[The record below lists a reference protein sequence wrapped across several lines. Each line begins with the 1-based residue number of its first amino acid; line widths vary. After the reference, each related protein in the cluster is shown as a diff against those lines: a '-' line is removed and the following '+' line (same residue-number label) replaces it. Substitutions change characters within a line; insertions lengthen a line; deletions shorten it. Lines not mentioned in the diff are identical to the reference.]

1 MKIPRFFLRKRT
13 ARFAQLAQRDDI
25 RVVGPLADALRSWD
39 GEAQKIAE
47 AALIRLLPRLR
58 AEHDILLSPDQRKSL
73 HRSLR
78 GKNEALALAI
88 LKALKHIGDAESLVC
103 VTRMVYERSRS
114 GIDSRLQEA
123 AIESLPALRERV
135 EEQKAVATLLRA
147 SEPTRLPDEHLRP
160 SDAPG
165 VPLSSL
171 RDSETSLTSPTSDNR
186 FVREIV
192 EARRMFV
199 HLRARN
205 AF

>member
-25 RVVGPLADALRSWD
+25 RVVGPLAEALRSWD
-39 GEAQKIAE
+39 SESQQIAE

-58 AEHDILLSPDQRKSL
+58 AEHDVLLTPDQRKIL
-73 HRSLR
+73 HRALR
-78 GKNEALALAI
+78 GKNEPLAMAI
-88 LKALKHIGDAESLVC
+88 LRALKHIGDSESLIC

-123 AIESLPALRERV
+123 AIESLPLLRERV

-165 VPLSSL
+165 VPMSSL
-171 RDSETSLTSPTSDNR
+171 RDSETSTVSASDGSR
-186 FVREIV
+186 LAPKLQF
-192 EARRMFV
+192 ACTF
-199 HLRARN
+199 
-205 AF
+205 